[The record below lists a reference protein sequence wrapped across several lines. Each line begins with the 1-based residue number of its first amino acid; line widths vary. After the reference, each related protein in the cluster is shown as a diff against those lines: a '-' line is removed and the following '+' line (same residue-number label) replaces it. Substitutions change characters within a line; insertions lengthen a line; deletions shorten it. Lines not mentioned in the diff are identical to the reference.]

1 MYFNQL
7 PHAQAEALAMQ
18 WLASEPARLEWLSR
32 RFPSTVLDYSDASMR
47 ALLRES
53 NEQFEL
59 AEAPGSGALPLWCED
74 DHYSGYRRLS
84 DDSLWLVD
92 ALALYL
98 GDLLI
103 SRDPIMLRWGVH
115 CSDKVGYQWHH
126 HPCVVGYRWPYSTFE
141 DIALFAVKAAKGK
154 PEDPQRTVAAINFY
168 LSVFKPLA
176 HSMRNA
182 SDGPAEATGN

>member
-7 PHAQAEALAMQ
+7 PHAQAEALALQ
-18 WLASEPARLEWLSR
+18 WVASGPARLEWLGR
-32 RFPSTVLDYSDASMR
+32 RFPATELDYSDASMR

-59 AEAPGSGALPLWCED
+59 AEAPGADTLPVWCED
-74 DHYSGYRRLS
+74 DHYSGYRHLS

-103 SRDPIMLRWGVH
+103 SRDPITLRWGVY
-115 CSDKVGYQWHH
+115 CSNKVGHQWHH

-141 DIALFAVKAAKGK
+141 DIALLAVKAAKGN
-154 PEDPQRTVAAINFY
+154 PEDPHRAVAAVNFY

-176 HSMRNA
+176 YSMRDASNA
-182 SDGPAEATGN
+182 RAEATGN